1 MTSSNLANQTG
12 TDINIDVCLRDHN
25 IKEQSALKAIKM
37 IILSSI
43 KLKKSDGCISNLAC
57 NYPQRFRELSKCP
70 TKSTPK
76 PPPHRS
82 KTEKLGL
89 RFRV

>member
-25 IKEQSALKAIKM
+25 IKEQSSLKAMIM

-43 KLKKSDGCISNLAC
+43 KLKKSDGSISNLAC
-57 NYPQRFRELSKCP
+57 NYPQRICE
-70 TKSTPK
+70 
-76 PPPHRS
+76 
-82 KTEKLGL
+82 LGL
-89 RFRV
+89 IPSVQQNQPQSPQKQNRKTGFAV